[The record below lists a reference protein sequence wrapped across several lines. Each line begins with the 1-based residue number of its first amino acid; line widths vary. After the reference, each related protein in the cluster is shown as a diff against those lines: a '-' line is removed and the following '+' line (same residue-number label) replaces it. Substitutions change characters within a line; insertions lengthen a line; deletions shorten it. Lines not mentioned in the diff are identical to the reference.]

1 MRTLKAMATK
11 KSENLAVWNTGT
23 LGARGQKQALAV
35 LARFLLPTFLC
46 GGKEK

>member
-1 MRTLKAMATK
+1 MNRTMP
-11 KSENLAVWNTGT
+11 
-23 LGARGQKQALAV
+23 LGARRQEEVLAV